1 MLFIKLNT
9 QKDSI
14 RAKLFTWLCVRI
26 FYHYHYI
33 FSLFICVSGIL
44 LHLYSL
50 LWRHKTFNMNPEKPK
65 YYSSTV
71 VCFTLANLLEWKKSP
86 RGQVQGLSFVHFD
99 PFCFSLFWYRCLFPC
114 YGPEN
119 WVKSN
124 RLSTYIER
132 LETTL
137 ICVENDFLFPF
148 RKSIEP
154 TWVITN
160 LFTIQKKKSWCIDG
174 DILHSPFM
182 VWPFLFSSKYWF
194 SVVNTQLFGIEQDFS
209 GNSWK
214 QIDANW
220 AFRQFVQTFF
230 PISAV
235 SLRIFLTAFWFVIF
249 RHRRSVLWTG
259 FQNCDP

>member
-1 MLFIKLNT
+1 M
-9 QKDSI
+9 
-14 RAKLFTWLCVRI
+14 
-26 FYHYHYI
+26 
-33 FSLFICVSGIL
+33 
-44 LHLYSL
+44 
-50 LWRHKTFNMNPEKPK
+50 WRHNTFYMNAEKPK

-71 VCFTLANLLEWKKSP
+71 VCFTLVDLLELKKKNSK
-86 RGQVQGLSFVHFD
+86 RSSLGIVICAFRSILLLSV
-99 PFCFSLFWYRCLFPC
+99 CWYRCLFPC

-119 WVKSN
+119 WVTSN
-124 RLSTYIER
+124 RLSRYIER

-174 DILHSPFM
+174 DILLYLFM
-182 VWPFLFSSKYWF
+182 VWPFLFSSKYLF
-194 SVVNTQLFGIEQDFS
+194 SVVNSQLFGIEQDFS

-214 QIDANW
+214 QMDANW

-235 SLRIFLTAFWFVIF
+235 SLGSFLTAFWFVIF

>member
-1 MLFIKLNT
+1 MAKQKYDFVPLHNSKLHRITVIHNLTTIDNT
-9 QKDSI
+9 WKLSLPLTAAHFSAQISSFFSNLKISGGVGA
-14 RAKLFTWLCVRI
+14 RA
-26 FYHYHYI
+26 
-33 FSLFICVSGIL
+33 
-44 LHLYSL
+44 
-50 LWRHKTFNMNPEKPK
+50 
-65 YYSSTV
+65 
-71 VCFTLANLLEWKKSP
+71 
-86 RGQVQGLSFVHFD
+86 
-99 PFCFSLFWYRCLFPC
+99 RCLSPC
-114 YGPEN
+114 YGPED

-124 RLSTYIER
+124 RLSTCIER

-137 ICVENDFLFPF
+137 ICAQNDFLFPF
-148 RKSIEP
+148 RKSIGP

-174 DILHSPFM
+174 DILHSLFM

-214 QIDANW
+214 PMDANW
-220 AFRQFVQTFF
+220 AFSQFLQTFF